1 MTKNETPIRVC
12 LVAPLPPPYGGIAH
26 WTKMISDYARER
38 GDVNIEVINTAPRG
52 RAVYNLNVPLRLMA
66 GSAQLLREVFQLVKL
81 LARKRVDVVHLTTSG
96 DLSVARDFI
105 ISNLTRVFSVKFVYH
120 IRFGRIPE
128 ISLADTTEWRLIAS
142 VMRRALDVIVI
153 DPETCA
159 AVKRFAPEVN
169 VTLIPNCV
177 DQNSLL
183 SHEKL
188 ATGVKVALFVGWVV
202 PTKGISELVEAWS
215 ILDPHDWVL
224 RIIGPGDL
232 KYREELF
239 RRLKPNNSEFL
250 GELSHQHAM
259 AEMAACDLFVLPS
272 HTEGFPNVVV
282 EAMALGRPILATSVG
297 AIPEMLDGGA
307 GVLVESKSVAALTMA
322 LDAVMR
328 DSQKRERMAQMAH
341 SKAMRL
347 YTIDVIFKAYMSI
360 WRNSATLSKQ

>member
-1 MTKNETPIRVC
+1 MVSN
-12 LVAPLPPPYGGIAH
+12 
-26 WTKMISDYARER
+26 YARER
-38 GDVNIEVINTAPRG
+38 SDVTIEVINTAPRG
-52 RAVYNLNVPLRLMA
+52 RAIYNLNVPLRLMT
-66 GSAQLLREVFQLVKL
+66 GTAQLLREVFQLVNC

-96 DLSVARDFI
+96 DLSVVRDFV

-142 VMRRALDVIVI
+142 VMRRASDVIVI
-153 DPETCA
+153 DPQTCA
-159 AVKRFAPEVN
+159 AIKRFAPDVN
-169 VTLIPNCV
+169 VALIPNCV
-177 DQNSLL
+177 DQNSLT
-183 SHEKL
+183 SYEKL
-188 ATGVKVALFVGWVV
+188 TTGVKVALFVGWVV
-202 PTKGISELVEAWS
+202 PTKGISELVEAWA
-215 ILDPHDWVL
+215 ILDRRDWVL
-224 RIIGPGDL
+224 RIIGPADL
-232 KYREELF
+232 KYREELLQ
-239 RRLKPNNSEFL
+239 RLKPNNLEFL
-250 GELSHQHAM
+250 GELPHQQAM

-307 GVLVESKSVAALTMA
+307 GVLVESKNVDALAMT

-347 YTIDVIFKAYMSI
+347 YTIDVIFKAYMDI
-360 WRNSATLSKQ
+360 WRNSASPSKY